1 MILVNQNI
9 AIGSKDED
17 AMTGFHRFAPW
28 VSAEAAEMF
37 AVEAAASTELP
48 PSDIPSLRRHYDAFN
63 QRHLAVARDHY
74 PVDIV
79 RDEIGG
85 VRVDIV
91 TPSGNDIDH
100 RTLLCLHG
108 GAFMWGRG
116 AGALLEAVPVA
127 ATAKMRVIA
136 VEYALAPEQ
145 VFPAAVDD
153 VFAVYRALC
162 EAQPATS
169 IGIYGCSAGGALTA
183 QTVARIVAEGSPLP
197 GAVAM
202 LHGTG
207 LDMHGDSRAS
217 AAFLSGTD
225 AAPDTPSLATMPYL
239 AGASGDD
246 PLVFPGEHS
255 KVLAQFP
262 PSLLVTGTRDFAA
275 SSVTVMH
282 RRLRAAG
289 ADASLLHFDGMWHA
303 HHMATTL
310 PESRETF
317 AALAGFF
324 HDHLA

>member
-1 MILVNQNI
+1 MIGANHNI

-17 AMTGFHRFAPW
+17 AMTGFHKFAPW
-28 VSAEAAEMF
+28 VSAEATALF
-37 AVEAAASTELP
+37 AAEAAASAEAL
-48 PSDIPSLRRHYDAFN
+48 PSDIASLRRHYDAFN
-63 QRHLAVARDHY
+63 RLHLAVARDHY
-74 PVDIV
+74 PVDVV
-79 RDEIGG
+79 RGEIAG
-85 VRVDIV
+85 VAVDIV
-91 TPSGNDIDH
+91 TPAGFEGDH

-127 ATAKMRVIA
+127 ATAGMRVIA
-136 VEYALAPEQ
+136 VEYALAPEH

-153 VFAVYRALC
+153 VFAVYRALY
-162 EAQPATS
+162 ETQPAQS

-183 QTVARIVAEGSPLP
+183 QTVARIITEGLSVP

-217 AAFLSGTD
+217 AAFLTGTD
-225 AAPDTPSLATMPYL
+225 AAPDAPSLATMPYL
-239 AGASGDD
+239 AGASAGD
-246 PLVFPGEHS
+246 PLVFPGEHGGL
-255 KVLAQFP
+255 LAQFP

-275 SSVTVMH
+275 SSVTMMH

-289 ADASLLHFDGMWHA
+289 TDAALLHFDGMWHA

-310 PESRETF
+310 PEARETF
-317 AALAGFF
+317 VALAHHFD
-324 HDHLA
+324 DHLA

>member
-1 MILVNQNI
+1 
-9 AIGSKDED
+9 
-17 AMTGFHRFAPW
+17 
-28 VSAEAAEMF
+28 VSAEAAALF
-37 AVEAAASTELP
+37 AAETKAAEAPLP
-48 PSDIPSLRRHYDAFN
+48 TDIAGLRVHYDAFN
-63 QRHLAVARDHY
+63 ARHLAVARDHY
-74 PVDIV
+74 AVDIV
-79 RDEIGG
+79 RDAIAG
-85 VRVDIV
+85 VAVDIV
-91 TPSGNDIDH
+91 TPAGIDIDH

-153 VFAVYRALC
+153 VLAVYRALLDT
-162 EAQPATS
+162 QPAQS

-183 QTVARIVAEGSPLP
+183 QTVARIIAEGDPLP

-207 LDMHGDSRAS
+207 LDMDGDSRAS

-225 AAPDTPSLATMPYL
+225 AAPDAPSLATMPYL
-239 AGASGDD
+239 AGASADD

-255 KVLAQFP
+255 DVLAQFP

-275 SSVTVMH
+275 SSVSVMH
-282 RRLRAAG
+282 RRLHAAG
-289 ADASLLHFDGMWHA
+289 ADASLLHFDGIWHA

-317 AALAGFF
+317 AALAHHF
-324 HDHLA
+324 DNHLA